1 MCGIQ
6 LTEVFK
12 RNEMPV
18 EADLESIFI
27 NKVKVNKKLNSI
39 EILLLSKQ
47 IVDERILDRITLLFQ
62 EKFDGLKVEVK
73 IKYEVGDEFSKVLD
87 RFWNNILYLI
97 EKDIPSSSSWL
108 DQLKY
113 EIKDNQII
121 IYPINEIVNFALTTN
136 RLDNKI
142 KTKFKEELDLNVDVI
157 IDNSLIENNGD
168 EIIEKTMEEEK
179 IISIETLYSDKEKDK
194 ARSKKTTS
202 NKAYSFGKK

>member
-1 MCGIQ
+1 M
-6 LTEVFK
+6 
-12 RNEMPV
+12 
-18 EADLESIFI
+18 
-27 NKVKVNKKLNSI
+27 
-39 EILLLSKQ
+39 
-47 IVDERILDRITLLFQ
+47 
-62 EKFDGLKVEVK
+62 
-73 IKYEVGDEFSKVLD
+73 D

-121 IYPINEIVNFALTTN
+121 IYPINEIVNFALATN

-179 IISIETLYSDKEKDK
+179 IISIETLYSDKVKDK
-194 ARSKKTTS
+194 ARSKNHIQQSIFLWQK
-202 NKAYSFGKK
+202 